1 MDTGMLWFD
10 NDSKM
15 DLSSRVKRA
24 VAYYRKKYGAEPN
37 ACFVHP
43 SMLTNTKLDPGSV
56 KIFANNTIMPNHF
69 WIGCQKD
76 PLAA

>member
-1 MDTGMLWFD
+1 
-10 NDSKM
+10 
-15 DLSSRVKRA
+15 

-43 SMLTNTKLDPGSV
+43 SMLTNTKLGPGSV